1 MCAYL
6 YVSKPVHAIVGY
18 IEFGKRISLTDW
30 QEKYKHDEVIS
41 YRIEQ
46 YIQKRKYVVPVLSYY
61 DTESISLYELREQFS
76 KFVVPQSYYYLDN
89 YPELHEFVKKRAVIG
104 ERLVHNNFD
113 NLSDDYICVL

>member
-1 MCAYL
+1 MKTMLISFQPKWRDQIVAGTKKYEYRTQFSEEPVCAYL

-61 DTESISLYELREQFS
+61 DT
-76 KFVVPQSYYYLDN
+76 
-89 YPELHEFVKKRAVIG
+89 
-104 ERLVHNNFD
+104 
-113 NLSDDYICVL
+113 